1 MGVIGDGR
9 MRNIVKRQIE
19 MLRMKH
25 QHVVI
30 LSLILMDVAMIATI
44 LKAVFFLVGNAPYM
58 EEAYH
63 VQAAMSV
70 RISVIKVMTI

>member
-1 MGVIGDGR
+1 

>member
-25 QHVVI
+25 QLVVI
-30 LSLILMDVAMIATI
+30 LSLILMDVAMTVTI
-44 LKAVFFLVGNAPYM
+44 LEAAFFPAENAPYM
-58 EEAYH
+58 EEVYP

-70 RISVIKVMTI
+70 RISVIKVMTT

>member
-25 QHVVI
+25 QLVVI
-30 LSLILMDVAMIATI
+30 LSLILMDVAMTVTI
-44 LKAVFFLVGNAPYM
+44 LEAAFFPAGNAPYM
-58 EEAYH
+58 EEVYP

-70 RISVIKVMTI
+70 RISVIKVMTT